1 MPKEH
6 RLELKEFLDQ
16 RVIVQGRITKFGY
29 RSGDT
34 VTPHLCISDAY
45 IILVDD
51 ISKNIQVDHF
61 WIKFTKRVSL
71 ANPSQNDYVS
81 FTATV
86 GSYLS
91 VEGVKYAPNTNI
103 RYFKIVDKLKFHSN
117 KKRNKK
123 R

>member
-6 RLELKEFLDQ
+6 RVELKEFLNK

-34 VTPHLCISDAY
+34 ITPHICISDAY
-45 IILVDD
+45 IILEDD
-51 ISKNIQVDHF
+51 ISQNVQVDHF
-61 WIKFTKRVSL
+61 WIKYTKRVKN
-71 ANPSQNDYVS
+71 ADPKQNDYVS

-86 GSYLS
+86 SSYMS
-91 VEGVKYAPNTNI
+91 VDGLKYAPNTNI
-103 RYFKIVDKLKFHSN
+103 RFFKVIDQIKYHPA
-117 KKRNKK
+117 KKRANK